1 MKSTFVYRNSC
12 FIKSHQKL
20 VLSLLYSNRVRSIK
34 FTPIRKYSWCSQQAT
49 SSYFKGSLARE
60 QLKVPA
66 QRHRAH
72 ILIAQKEREK
82 VRYSGP
88 LPLLAII
95 QGMAI
100 NGILV
105 SINARLPKGEI
116 LKPRQMFIRQR
127 HMSKVESPKL
137 HCPLRVSHVE
147 RLLTSI

>member
-1 MKSTFVYRNSC
+1 
-12 FIKSHQKL
+12 
-20 VLSLLYSNRVRSIK
+20 LLLAVGGVR
-34 FTPIRKYSWCSQQAT
+34 
-49 SSYFKGSLARE
+49 YFKGSLARE
-60 QLKVPA
+60 QLKVLA

-105 SINARLPKGEI
+105 SINARLPRGKYSASNVQKAASHAQSRICKASLLLARITCGET
-116 LKPRQMFIRQR
+116 LDFYLVQEYAW
-127 HMSKVESPKL
+127 HTT
-137 HCPLRVSHVE
+137 CD
-147 RLLTSI
+147 